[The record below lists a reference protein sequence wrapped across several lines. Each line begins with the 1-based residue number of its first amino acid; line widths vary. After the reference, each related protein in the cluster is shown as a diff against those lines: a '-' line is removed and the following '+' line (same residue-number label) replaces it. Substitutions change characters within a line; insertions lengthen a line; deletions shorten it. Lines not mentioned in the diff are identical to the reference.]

1 MKRIIVAA
9 VIACALAGRIRADDE
24 LAKNFVAPP
33 ASARPWVYWFPLSGN
48 LTKEGITADFEAMAR
63 VEIGGVLYMEV
74 NQGAPTGAAD
84 FAGPLW
90 MEMFSHACRE
100 AKRLGLEINMN
111 NDAGWNGSGGPWIT
125 PEMSMQRVV
134 WSEVVVNRTNTAP
147 VVLPQPKAEKDFYRD
162 IAVLAMPAP
171 TVDSRV
177 ADIESKAS
185 SKSRQIQNIAPLAA
199 DFKETE
205 AGAVIP
211 CNQVID
217 LTSKMDRDGKL
228 NWTPPPGN
236 WLVMR
241 FGHTTTGK
249 ENHPA
254 PASGMGLECDKLSK
268 AATTLHFE
276 NLMGKIIQQNKS
288 LTGQDKALV
297 GVHIDSWENGAQNW
311 TPRMREEFRKRRG
324 YDLLP
329 FLPAF
334 AGRIVGS
341 TEVAERFLW
350 DLRQTV
356 SDMLIE
362 NYAGTFREL
371 AHKNGLRLTIEAYG
385 EPADNMA
392 YAGQCDEPMGEFWA
406 WKKFSAAISC
416 TEMASAAHTY
426 GKPIIGAEAFTSN
439 KEEKWLGHPANVK
452 DLGDWAF
459 CEGINRFVFHRY
471 AAQPWTNAA
480 PGMSMGPWGLHYE
493 RTQTWWEE
501 SKAWHEY
508 LARCQSL
515 LQQGLF
521 VADIAYLAPEGAPR
535 KFQAPPEAELAPH
548 IRSGYGFDGC
558 SAEVVLTRM
567 SVKDG
572 RIVLPDGMNYRA
584 LVLPPV
590 ETMTPALLAKIQQL
604 AAAGAMIVG
613 PAKPPHKSPS
623 LADLGAGDEKVKKA
637 AADLWASGKILSG
650 KTAQEFLA
658 ERGVPPDFSAS
669 PLLRYIHRRIGSADV
684 YFVANP
690 QTNDVLAVAGFRV
703 SGKQPE
709 LWWPD
714 TGRMESSVS
723 FLESNGVTHVALNLE
738 PSGSVFVVFR
748 KPSASIDPIVELRHE
763 GKLQWALNQL
773 PQTQPA
779 PALKI
784 VKATYGV
791 PGDPKR
797 TRDVTQK
804 LQSRIDAGER
814 QIRVTDMAK
823 GDDPALGTL
832 KTLTVEYTADGK
844 AFTASGKD
852 KEVITLNNPGG
863 AQSGFAASSADIR
876 SETGKDISL
885 LARQPGRYELQ
896 TASGKTRTVMVSALP
911 PVQEFSGPWEVS
923 FDPKWG
929 SFDSA
934 QGRPPGMFVFE
945 KLEDWSKR
953 PEEGIRHYSGTA
965 TYRKT
970 FQSAIR
976 NPQSK
981 IFLDLGNVAVMAE
994 VKLNGKDLGILWKP
1008 PFRVDITDAIKAGG
1022 NTLEVKVVNL
1032 WINRMI
1038 GDEQLPEDSKRTSK
1052 GTLEEWP
1059 QWLNEG
1065 KPSPSGRF
1073 TFTSWRL
1080 WKKDDALAESGLLGP
1095 VTVQTAVKID
1105 IKP

>member
-1 MKRIIVAA
+1 MKRTHIIVLA
-9 VIACALAGRIRADDE
+9 ALALAFEIRAGE
-24 LAKNFVAPP
+24 LEKSFTSPP

-63 VEIGGVLYMEV
+63 VGIGGVLYMEV

-111 NDAGWNGSGGPWIT
+111 NDAGWNGSGGPWIL

-134 WSEVVVNRTNTAP
+134 WSEVVVSHTNTAP
-147 VVLPQPKAEKDFYRD
+147 VVLPQPKAEKDFYQD

-171 TVDSRV
+171 AVDSRI

-185 SKSRQIQNIAPLAA
+185 YKSRQIQNSAPLAA
-199 DFKETE
+199 DFKETDV
-205 AGAVIP
+205 GAVIP
-211 CNQVID
+211 RDQVID
-217 LTSKMDRDGKL
+217 LTSQMDREGNL
-228 NWTPPPGN
+228 NWTPPAGN

-249 ENHPA
+249 VNHPA
-254 PASGMGLECDKLSK
+254 PAPGMGLECDKLSK
-268 AATTLHFE
+268 AAATLHFE

-311 TPRMREEFRKRRG
+311 TPRMREEFRQRRG

-341 TEVAERFLW
+341 TEVTERFLW

-356 SDMLIE
+356 SDLLIE

-371 AHKNGLRLTIEAYG
+371 ARKNGLRLTIEAYG
-385 EPADNMA
+385 EPADDMA

-406 WKKFSAAISC
+406 WKKFSAAASC

-426 GKPIIGAEAFTSN
+426 GKPIVGAEAFTSN
-439 KEEKWLGHPANVK
+439 KEEKWQGHPANVK

-471 AAQPWTNAA
+471 AAQPWTNVA
-480 PGMSMGPWGLHYE
+480 PGMAMGPWGLHYE
-493 RTQTWWEE
+493 RTQTWWEQ

-508 LARCQSL
+508 LARCQGL

-521 VADIAYLAPEGAPR
+521 VADIAYLAPEGTPR

-572 RIVLPDGMNYRA
+572 RIVLPDGMSYRA

-590 ETMTPALLAKIQQL
+590 ETMTPALLAKIEQL
-604 AAAGAMIVG
+604 AKAGAMIVG
-613 PAKPPHKSPS
+613 PAKPPRKSPS
-623 LADLGAGDEKVKKA
+623 LADMGAGDEKVRKT
-637 AADLWASGKILSG
+637 AADLWASGKVLSG

-658 ERGVPPDFSAS
+658 DRGVPPDFSAS
-669 PLLRYIHRRIGSADV
+669 PLLRFIHRRIGDADV

-690 QTNDVLAVAGFRV
+690 QTNDVQAVASFRV

-709 LWWPD
+709 LWYSD
-714 TGRMESSVS
+714 GGRMESSIS
-723 FLESNGVTHVALNLE
+723 FQESNGVTRVALHLE

-748 KPSASIDPIVELRHE
+748 KPSAGIDPIVELRRE
-763 GKLQWALNQL
+763 GKLQWSLTNSL
-773 PQTQPA
+773 PPPPLPMA
-779 PALKI
+779 NLKI
-784 VKATYGV
+784 TTATYGV
-791 PGDPKR
+791 PSDPQR
-797 TRDVTQK
+797 TRNVTQK
-804 LQSRIDAGER
+804 LQRLVDTGER
-814 QIRVTDMAK
+814 KIRVTDMAQ
-823 GDDPALGTL
+823 GDDPAYRVVKTLAVEYVIGGQTVTVTGQDKEILTL
-832 KTLTVEYTADGK
+832 KEPSSAPTVVQLAADVQSK
-844 AFTASGKD
+844 SGKD
-852 KEVITLNNPGG
+852 IVL
-863 AQSGFAASSADIR
+863 A
-876 SETGKDISL
+876 
-885 LARQPGRYELQ
+885 ARQEGRYELQ
-896 TASGKTRTVMVSALP
+896 TASGKIGTVNVPALP
-911 PVQEFSGPWEVS
+911 PVQEISGPWEIRFNPAAGGPGDVS
-923 FDPKWG
+923 FP
-929 SFDSA
+929 
-934 QGRPPGMFVFE
+934 
-945 KLEDWSKR
+945 KLEDWSQR
-953 PEEGIRHYSGTA
+953 PEPGIKYYSGTA
-965 TYRKT
+965 LYQTT
-970 FQSAIR
+970 FVAG
-976 NPQSK
+976 PVSK
-981 IFLDLGNVAVMAE
+981 NTRWLLDLGRVEVMAE

-1008 PFRVDITDAIKAGG
+1008 PFRVDITDAVKAGD

-1038 GDEQLPEDSKRTSK
+1038 GDEQLPKDSNRIFNGMIT
-1052 GTLEEWP
+1052 TWP
-1059 QWLNEG
+1059 SWLNEG
-1065 KPSPSGRF
+1065 KPSPAGRY

-1080 WKKDDALAESGLLGP
+1080 WKKDDPLVESGLLGP
-1095 VTVQTAVKID
+1095 VTVQAATKFD